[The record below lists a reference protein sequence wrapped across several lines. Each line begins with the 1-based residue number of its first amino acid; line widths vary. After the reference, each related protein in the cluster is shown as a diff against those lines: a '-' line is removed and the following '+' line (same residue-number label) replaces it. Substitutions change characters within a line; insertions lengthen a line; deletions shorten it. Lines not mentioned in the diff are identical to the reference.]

1 MHARIHTLILHL
13 PLECMHDI
21 YIHTCIHTYLLPTV
35 RNLGPA
41 CPEGDSHDCSCVPE
55 DLADWLDE
63 YPRLGVVQAVS
74 LNQESPNRSVPF
86 GPSWGER

>member
-1 MHARIHTLILHL
+1 MQARIHTLILHL

-41 CPEGDSHDCSCVPE
+41 CPEGNSRDCSCVPE
-55 DLADWLDE
+55 ADRLDE
-63 YPRLGVVQAVS
+63 DPRLGVVQAVS
-74 LNQESPNRSVPF
+74 PNWESPNRSVPF
-86 GPSWGER
+86 GPSWGDR